1 MSINEAKPEEW
12 DAVKADRFYDNRNF
26 DIKDA
31 TCVLPA
37 DHHEMMRGE
46 KKKPEHS
53 FEWDMVNRPKHYTVG
68 PIEVIDIIRQQQGSA
83 VEFHYEAAL
92 LKYVLRWRYKN
103 GVEDLQKA
111 RVYLDWLI
119 EHAKQGE

>member
-1 MSINEAKPEEW
+1 MSINDATPSEW
-12 DAVKADRFYDNRNF
+12 DALRKDRYYDNRNF

-46 KKKPEHS
+46 KKAPDHS
-53 FEWDMVNRPKHYTVG
+53 FEWDTVKRPKHYTVG
-68 PIEVIDIIRQQQGSA
+68 PVEVIDIIRQQQGSA

-103 GVEDLQKA
+103 GVEDLRKA
-111 RVYLDWLI
+111 MHYIQLLI
-119 EHAKQGE
+119 DREVQS